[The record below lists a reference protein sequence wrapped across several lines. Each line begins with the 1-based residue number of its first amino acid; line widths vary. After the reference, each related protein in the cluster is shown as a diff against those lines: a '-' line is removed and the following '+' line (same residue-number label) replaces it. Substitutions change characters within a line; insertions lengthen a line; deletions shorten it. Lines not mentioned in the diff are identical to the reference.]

1 MPSRLGLLS
10 LVTLLTWVISISAIA
25 QDEAAWH
32 ISPTVMNIG
41 VGETRPLQLLDSQG
55 NEFHSEDWSV
65 DDANLARIINMED
78 GKTAVYA
85 LAPGVVTVAAS
96 ADGITRTQQITIL
109 PDATKFRGVHWS
121 VPPLGREIETVQAAP
136 TLGSGPD
143 LFSLDQT
150 PRGTYVRAFTNLGI
164 QLWLWKVPEIT
175 DKVEFICGDDLGGA
189 ILATVRPDSYTVFV
203 VGKGGKLLWSRKFE
217 GVRKGHALNPSNLLH
232 LMNQAPDGTWATII
246 AVDGAT
252 GTEKFNLKIPAS
264 SENEANITR
273 VGDNIICVPGRSA
286 SHALRVFTSGLF
298 VNTDGLAYAAFGKND
313 WTVGIDK
320 CTANSVVDPKNVN
333 FSRDDQL
340 VLWQIHLDGSLK
352 ATVIDTNKQRTS
364 FAAPITVTSP
374 TGDIIPDGF
383 GGVLLS
389 VRWTHTDVPQKIRS
403 SADELVYRITDD
415 GEVAYKFPLP
425 KYSGTLHDEMVLGEK
440 DLGFATRGG
449 ILVAFN
455 VKDGSEA
462 WQWDSGNSEIEIN
475 MATAGGGCLVDTP
488 DGLTLVEDGVKKGVV
503 APSGSEMYTPGVYIH
518 TAH

>member
-1 MPSRLGLLS
+1 MPSRFCVLS
-10 LVTLLTWVISISAIA
+10 LVTLLTWVISVSAVA
-25 QDEAAWH
+25 QEEAAWH

-41 VGETRPLQLLDSQG
+41 VGETRPLQLLDHQG
-55 NEFHSEDWSV
+55 NEFHSQDWSV
-65 DDANLARIINMED
+65 DDADLARIIDTED
-78 GKTAVYA
+78 GKPAVYGF
-85 LAPGVVTVAAS
+85 APGVVTVTAS
-96 ADGITRTQQITIL
+96 VDGVTRTQQITIL
-109 PDATKFRGVHWS
+109 PDIRKFRGVHWS
-121 VPPLGREIETVQAAP
+121 VPPLGREIATLQAAP
-136 TLGSGPD
+136 TVDGPD

-150 PRGTYVRAFTNLGI
+150 PRGTYVRGFTNLGM
-164 QLWLWKVPEIT
+164 QLWLWKMPEVA

-189 ILATVRPDSYTVFV
+189 MLAAVRADSYTLFV
-203 VGKGGKLLWSRKFE
+203 VAKDGKLMWSRKFD
-217 GVRKGHALNPSNLLH
+217 GVRKGHALNYNNLLH
-232 LMNQAPDGTWATII
+232 LLNQAPDGTWASII
-246 AVDGAT
+246 GVDGAT
-252 GTEKFNLKIPAS
+252 GAEKFNLKIPAS
-264 SENEANITR
+264 HENEANITR

-320 CTANSVVDPKNVN
+320 CTSNSSVDPKNVN

-340 VLWQIHLDGSLK
+340 VLWQIHPDGSLE

-403 SADELVYRITDD
+403 SPDELVYRITDD

-425 KYSGTLHDEMVLGEK
+425 KYSGLLHDEMVLGEK

-455 VKDGSEA
+455 VKDGSEV
-462 WQWDSGNSEIEIN
+462 WQWDSGASEIEIN

-488 DGLTLVEDGVKKGVV
+488 DGLTLVEDGMKKQVV